1 MKSFLFFIAILAM
14 ALPLMAQ
21 DESAATQPNEFET
34 EEMAQIIEFINRPT
48 NGYNFTWR
56 AGAISRFLKEHSAHL
71 QEILN
76 RATPRN
82 YAERNVLALALWLA
96 NTPEATAQLE
106 TMAEYNPLLG
116 AEPPIGAGISMNAKR
131 PDMTRLEQLY
141 NGVEE
146 ANVLDMAWGVYDVT
160 RDEEILASFI
170 RCTAR
175 LSAPAEGAYEYWCIP
190 AEGRRPFPS
199 HAVGMDIVAMAAKW
213 SILSRS
219 AQDETFAGE
228 LERVLLLQAPDVQN
242 RFREPLPDN
251 EQNKRQYSAE

>member
-1 MKSFLFFIAILAM
+1 MKSFLFLIALLAM

-48 NGYNFTWR
+48 NVYNFTWR

-116 AEPPIGAGISMNAKR
+116 AEPPIGAGISMNARR

-170 RCTAR
+170 RCSAR
-175 LSAPAEGAYEYWCIP
+175 LSAPVEGAYEYWCIP

-219 AQDETFAGE
+219 AQDESFAGE

-242 RFREPLPDN
+242 LFREP
-251 EQNKRQYSAE
+251 